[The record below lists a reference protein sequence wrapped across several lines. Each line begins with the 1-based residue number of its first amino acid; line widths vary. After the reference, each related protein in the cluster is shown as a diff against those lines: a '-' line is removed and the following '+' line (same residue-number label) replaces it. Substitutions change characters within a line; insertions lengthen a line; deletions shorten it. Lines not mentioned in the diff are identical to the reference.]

1 MAQICKVGVVMGA
14 LMLPIFPLCNA
25 GAQAPAVKVTAAPV
39 HVKALV
45 IKDPPPVQLGAA
57 LQNQQNLSNAGVQT
71 NIRHKRDRLQ
81 RKSKPGGSK
90 TD

>member
-1 MAQICKVGVVMGA
+1 MRRIAKIGVVMAA
-14 LMLPIFPLCNA
+14 LMSLALPACKTD
-25 GAQAPAVKVTAAPV
+25 AQGVGVKVNAAPIR
-39 HVKALV
+39 VKAPV

-57 LQNQQNLSNAGVQT
+57 FQNQQHLSNAGVQT

-81 RKSKPGGSK
+81 RKSKPGEPK